1 MNVEFY
7 YPNSDRLQHLTPQ
20 ENLASKHPESE
31 TMINPRLSF
40 YRDFLRSCYEIEVS
54 SSFTQWPPIPTTK
67 VIKLAMIKKEKIQRG
82 RIDDEFVRM
91 SITGKVDDI
100 LHSKTPVDLENI
112 ISEREKIRNLILIEG
127 APGSGKSTLSL
138 HICQEWGK
146 GQLFQQ
152 YDVVILVKLR
162 DPLVQTAKCVADLLP
177 CVDNAMTDQVEEE
190 IKSNYGKGMLWVL
203 DGWDELPSDLPQ
215 DSIIH
220 KLIKPSMSRKYPI
233 HRCDVIVTSR
243 PVSSAKLHPLVSARV
258 EVLGFTP
265 DELKQYFTEC
275 LKGDSKAV
283 QSLLDKIREN
293 PVVEGSCYLPL
304 NAAIVAHTY
313 LAGDHTLP
321 TTVHGI
327 FSSVVQCSLQR
338 YLQDRLGK
346 TAVIESITSLEG
358 LPSELHTQFTHLC
371 KLAFCGIKNN
381 KVTFT
386 ARDLVCLCIPPDI
399 CEVGLLQAVPSVL
412 SVVREVYYCFL
423 HLSIQE
429 LLAAVHTSHISSS
442 EQISEFQKLFGQ
454 PRFSAVFQFYAGIT
468 KLRTKR
474 QFLSKLPR
482 FLCPVPASVHDL
494 VRKIICQEQKKDSK
508 PLLVSLLHCLYEAED
523 PSLCQ
528 FVAEQLYGWL
538 NLFGTTLNPLDC
550 LSIGYFI
557 YATTSGTFRVSL
569 SSCSISDQAAKF
581 LFLGVC
587 KYINTHST
595 VTTQLS
601 MEMSHNDI
609 HEEGVHHIAKLL
621 TDTNAVTTQLDMDLS
636 YNDIHEEGAHHIAKL
651 LTNTNEVHTLDLSR
665 NGVGAE
671 GLKSLCGALVTNT
684 SLTELVLYN
693 CSIVVS
699 EDNGPVL
706 TEMLRRNNTLKVL
719 DLGWNSVTESACH
732 YIATGLKNNTSL
744 RELDLSHCTLTDRGV
759 ESLST
764 GLNDYIEVLRLNGYK
779 EITISGLKTL
789 ASHLITPARL
799 RKVVISHCLKY
810 SINSVFGRVNELRM
824 RKGLPKIVVQGEWL
838 LYVFVCTL
846 YTDDHSTLYHST
858 IVVVQQ
864 CTFIVY

>member
-7 YPNSDRLQHLTPQ
+7 PDSDRSQQPQ
-20 ENLASKHPESE
+20 ENVLPEQD
-31 TMINPRLSF
+31 TIVNPRLSS
-40 YRDFLRSCYEIEVS
+40 YRDYLRSRYKALVRTS
-54 SSFTQWPPIPTTK
+54 SPQWPPVPTTK

-112 ISEREKIRNLILIEG
+112 FSETEDGRKAILIEG

-146 GQLFQQ
+146 GGMFQQ

-162 DPLVQTAKCVADLLP
+162 DPHVQKAKTVADLLP
-177 CVDNAMTDQVEEE
+177 QVTKSMADQVEADMN
-190 IKSNYGKGMLWVL
+190 SNYGEGVLWVL
-203 DGWDELPSDLPQ
+203 DGWDELSADFPP
-215 DSIIH
+215 DSVIH
-220 KLIKPSMSRKYPI
+220 KLIKPGTFHDSPV
-233 HRCDVIVTSR
+233 HECDVIVTSR

-275 LKGDSKAV
+275 LNGDSKAV
-283 QSLLDKIREN
+283 QSLLDRIQEN

-346 TAVIESITSLEG
+346 TAVVESITSLEG
-358 LPSELHTQFTHLC
+358 LPSVLHTQFTHLC
-371 KLAFCGIKNN
+371 KLSFYGIKNN

-386 ARDLVCLCIPPDI
+386 ARDLVSLCIPADI

-429 LLAAVHTSHISSS
+429 LLSAIHISHMSSS

-454 PRFSAVFQFYAGIT
+454 PRFSAVFKFYAGIT

-474 QFLSKLPR
+474 RFLSLLPR
-482 FLCPVPASVHDL
+482 FLCPVPASVYDL
-494 VRKIICQEQKKDSK
+494 VRKIILQERMNLFKH
-508 PLLVSLLHCLYEAED
+508 LLVSLLHCLYEAED
-523 PSLCQ
+523 PTLCQ
-528 FVAEQLYGWL
+528 FVAEQLNGLL
-538 NLFGTTLNPLDC
+538 NLYLTTLSPLDC

-557 YATTSGTFRVSL
+557 NTTTSGTFRVSL
-569 SSCSISDQAAKF
+569 IRCSISDQGTKF
-581 LFLGVC
+581 LFLGVR
-587 KYINTHST
+587 KYPNTHST
-595 VTTQLS
+595 VTTQLG
-601 MEMSHNDI
+601 MN
-609 HEEGVHHIAKLL
+609 
-621 TDTNAVTTQLDMDLS
+621 LS
-636 YNDIHEEGAHHIAKL
+636 NNDIHEEGAHHIAEL
-651 LTNTNEVHTLDLSR
+651 LTNTIVIYKLNLSG
-665 NGVGAE
+665 NHVGAE

-684 SLTELVLYN
+684 SLTELDLSL

-699 EDNGPVL
+699 ENDGPVL
-706 TEMLRRNNTLKVL
+706 TEMLRRNNTLQVL
-719 DLGWNSVTESACH
+719 NLSWNILTESACH
-732 YIATGLKNNTSL
+732 YIATGLKDNTSL
-744 RELDLSHCTLTDRGV
+744 RELDLSDCELNDLGV

-764 GLNDYIEVLRLNGYK
+764 GLNDYIEVLRLNGNK

-789 ASHLITPARL
+789 ASHLIIPARL
-799 RKVVISHCLKY
+799 RWFCIPNHLES
-810 SINSVFGRVNELRM
+810 SINSVFGPVNEARM
-824 RKGLPKIVVQGEWL
+824 RNGLPKIDVYGECMVAL
-838 LYVFVCTL
+838 CVCVYFV
-846 YTDDHSTLYHST
+846 Y
-858 IVVVQQ
+858 
-864 CTFIVY
+864 

>member
-1 MNVEFY
+1 
-7 YPNSDRLQHLTPQ
+7 
-20 ENLASKHPESE
+20 
-31 TMINPRLSF
+31 
-40 YRDFLRSCYEIEVS
+40 
-54 SSFTQWPPIPTTK
+54 
-67 VIKLAMIKKEKIQRG
+67 
-82 RIDDEFVRM
+82 M

-112 ISEREKIRNLILIEG
+112 FSDSEDGRKVILVEG

-146 GQLFQQ
+146 EQLFQQ

-162 DPLVQTAKCVADLLP
+162 DPHVQKAKTITDLLP
-177 CVDNAMTDQVEEE
+177 CANKDMADQSETDMMY
-190 IKSNYGKGMLWVL
+190 NHGKGMLWVL
-203 DGWDELPSDLPQ
+203 DGWDELPPALPQ
-215 DSIIH
+215 NSIIH
-220 KLIKPSMSRKYPI
+220 KLIQPGMSLQSPL
-233 HRCDVIVTSR
+233 HESDVIVTSR

-283 QSLLDKIREN
+283 QSLLDRIREN

-358 LPSELHTQFTHLC
+358 LPSELHTQVTHLC
-371 KLAFCGIKNN
+371 KLAFYGIKNN

-386 ARDLVCLCIPPDI
+386 ARDLDFLCIPPDI

-429 LLAAVHTSHISSS
+429 LLSAVHISHMSSS

-474 QFLSKLPR
+474 RFLSMLPR
-482 FLCPVPASVHDL
+482 FLCPVPASVYDL
-494 VRKIICQEQKKDSK
+494 VRTISLQVQPFHLLISNPLREESRRHLINYK

-528 FVAEQLYGWL
+528 FVTEHLNGGLHLYH
-538 NLFGTTLNPLDC
+538 TTLSPLDC

-557 YATTSGTFRVSL
+557 YATSSGTFIVGL
-569 SSCSISDQAAKF
+569 DGCSISDQGAKF
-581 LFLGVC
+581 LSLGVC
-587 KYINTHST
+587 KYLNTHST
-595 VTTQLS
+595 VTTQLD
-601 MEMSHNDI
+601 MSLPGN
-609 HEEGVHHIAKLL
+609 
-621 TDTNAVTTQLDMDLS
+621 N
-636 YNDIHEEGAHHIAKL
+636 IHEEGAHHIAEL
-651 LTNTNEVHTLDLSR
+651 LTNTNVVYKLDLSE
-665 NGVGAE
+665 NLVGAE

-684 SLTELVLYN
+684 SLTELGLSR

-706 TEMLRRNNTLKVL
+706 TEMLRRNNTLKFL
-719 DLGWNSVTESACH
+719 KLHRNSLTASACH
-732 YIATGLKNNTSL
+732 YIATGLKDNTSL
-744 RELDLSHCTLTDRGV
+744 RELRLYDCGITDRGV

-764 GLNDYIEVLRLNGYK
+764 GLNDYIEVLDLEDNE
-779 EITISGLKTL
+779 EITISGLRTL

-799 RKVVISHCLKY
+799 RRLLIPRHLRS
-810 SINSVFGRVNELRM
+810 SINSVFEPVNEVRM
-824 RKGLPKIVVQGEWL
+824 RNGLPTIVVWGEWL

-846 YTDDHSTLYHST
+846 YTDDHFTLCRST
-858 IVVVQQ
+858 IVVVQ
-864 CTFIVY
+864 

>member
-7 YPNSDRLQHLTPQ
+7 PGSDRSQQPQ
-20 ENLASKHPESE
+20 ENVLFEPDA
-31 TMINPRLSF
+31 IVNPRLSS
-40 YRDFLRSCYEIEVS
+40 YRNYLRSRCKHLVRAS
-54 SSFTQWPPIPTTK
+54 STQWPPVPTSK

-100 LHSKTPVDLENI
+100 LHSKTPVDLDNI
-112 ISEREKIRNLILIEG
+112 FSDSEDGRKVILIEG

-162 DPLVQTAKCVADLLP
+162 DPLVQKAKTISDLLP
-177 CVDNAMTDQVEEE
+177 CANKEMADQSEADMMY
-190 IKSNYGKGMLWVL
+190 NHGKGILWVL
-203 DGWDELPSDLPQ
+203 DGWDELPPALPQ
-215 DSIIH
+215 NSIIH
-220 KLIKPSMSRKYPI
+220 KLIQPGMSLQSPL
-233 HRCDVIVTSR
+233 HESDVIVTSR

-283 QSLLDKIREN
+283 QSLLDRIREN

-313 LAGDHTLP
+313 LTGDHTLP

-327 FSSVVQCSLQR
+327 FSSVIQCSLQR

-371 KLAFCGIKNN
+371 KLAFYGIKTN

-386 ARDLVCLCIPPDI
+386 ARDLVSLGIPPDI

-429 LLAAVHTSHISSS
+429 LLAAVHISHMTSS

-474 QFLSKLPR
+474 RFLSMLPR
-482 FLCPVPASVHDL
+482 FLCPVPASVYDL
-494 VRKIICQEQKKDSK
+494 VRKIIQKKNGV
-508 PLLVSLLHCLYEAED
+508 LLVSLLHCLYEAED

-528 FVAEQLYGWL
+528 FVAEQLNGL
-538 NLFGTTLNPLDC
+538 LDLTGTTLSPLEC

-557 YATTSGTFRVSL
+557 NTTTSGTFRVCL
-569 SSCSISDQAAKF
+569 RSCSIGDQGAKF
-581 LFLGVC
+581 LSLGVC
-587 KYINTHST
+587 KYLNTPIT
-595 VTTQLS
+595 VTTQL
-601 MEMSHNDI
+601 DI
-609 HEEGVHHIAKLL
+609 DL
-621 TDTNAVTTQLDMDLS
+621 TN
-636 YNDIHEEGAHHIAKL
+636 NDIHEEGAHHIAEL
-651 LTNTNEVHTLDLSR
+651 LTKTNVVYKLNLSGNR
-665 NGVGAE
+665 VGAE

-684 SLTELVLYN
+684 SLTELDLSY

-719 DLGWNSVTESACH
+719 HLGVSSVTESACH
-732 YIATGLKNNTSL
+732 YIATGLKDSTSL
-744 RELDLSHCTLTDRGV
+744 RELNLANCGITDRGV

-764 GLNDYIEVLRLNGYK
+764 GLNDYIEELYLYGNEG
-779 EITISGLKTL
+779 ITISGLKTL

-799 RKVVISHCLKY
+799 RRLLIPHHLES
-810 SINSVFGRVNELRM
+810 SINSVFGPVNEVRM
-824 RKGLPKIVVQGEWL
+824 RNGLPKIDVQGEWL

-846 YTDDHSTLYHST
+846 YTDDHFTLCHST

-864 CTFIVY
+864 CTFIV